1 MLSLLYPI
9 DVGWHKFQANDFWN
23 VMRKALILSFVIY
36 KNSISKGI
44 VFFVFEDVFSN
55 LSFNILFLRNNF
67 LNLRNNFLSQRNNQ
81 RNNSPKYSIALTLA
95 RMPILIKGCLLY
107 FFSLFIGLCFYVR
120 IYLCFTI
127 GITHSN

>member
-23 VMRKALILSFVIY
+23 VMRKALILSFVLY

-67 LNLRNNFLSQRNNQ
+67 LNQRNNFLSQRNN
-81 RNNSPKYSIALTLA
+81 SPKSSIALTLA

-107 FFSLFIGLCFYVR
+107 FFSIILQKRACSLFLC
-120 IYLCFTI
+120 
-127 GITHSN
+127 SNILL

>member
-23 VMRKALILSFVIY
+23 VMCKALILSFVLY

-44 VFFVFEDVFSN
+44 VFLVFGDVFSN

-67 LNLRNNFLSQRNNQ
+67 LNLRNNFLSQRNNL
-81 RNNSPKYSIALTLA
+81 PKSSIASTLA
-95 RMPILIKGCLLY
+95 RMPILIKGRLLY
-107 FFSLFIGLCFYVR
+107 FFSIILQKRACSLFLC
-120 IYLCFTI
+120 
-127 GITHSN
+127 SNILL

>member
-67 LNLRNNFLSQRNNQ
+67 SNLRNNFLSQRNN
-81 RNNSPKYSIALTLA
+81 SPKSSIAPTLA
-95 RMPILIKGCLLY
+95 RMPILIKGRLLY

-120 IYLCFTI
+120 IYRCFTI